1 MLRIYDLSYKTYIR
15 NTQNGAVMNSI
26 CDVNK
31 SKRETTRS
39 ISLLLMLLICL
50 LFSLNSYAHKVN
62 MFAYGEG
69 EQVFLEGY
77 YADGKKAQ
85 NSAVLVVDSEG
96 KQVAQGVT
104 SSEGQYSFI
113 YPKGTDLLITL
124 DAGMGH
130 KTEYR
135 ITESELNDEEVD
147 DEEVDDEKPTSNVE
161 TVLAIDESTTDTPG
175 FALNENHI
183 RMEVER
189 AVGKAIKPLMR
200 EVSEMREE
208 KSFAEII
215 GGIGFIFGI
224 LGAFM
229 YYKARKIEQK

>member
-1 MLRIYDLSYKTYIR
+1 
-15 NTQNGAVMNSI
+15 
-26 CDVNK
+26 
-31 SKRETTRS
+31 
-39 ISLLLMLLICL
+39 
-50 LFSLNSYAHKVN
+50 

-69 EQVFLEGY
+69 DQVFLEGY

-96 KQVAQGVT
+96 KEVAKGVT
-104 SSEGQYSFI
+104 SSEGQYSFT

-130 KTEYR
+130 KTEYK
-135 ITESELNDEEVD
+135 ITESELNDEED
-147 DEEVDDEKPTSNVE
+147 GEVSSSNSE
-161 TVLAIDESTTDTPG
+161 TALVIENSSTDTPG
-175 FALNENHI
+175 FAINENRI

-208 KSFAEII
+208 KSLAEII
-215 GGIGFIFGI
+215 GGIGFIFGA

-229 YYKARKIEQK
+229 YYKARKMEQK